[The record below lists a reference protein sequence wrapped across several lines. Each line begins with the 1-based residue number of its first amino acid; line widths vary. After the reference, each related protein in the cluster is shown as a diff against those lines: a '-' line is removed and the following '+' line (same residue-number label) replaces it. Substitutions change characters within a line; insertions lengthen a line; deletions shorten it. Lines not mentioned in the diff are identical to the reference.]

1 MERLSGLL
9 GIITILAL
17 AYVFSADRKAI
28 RIKTVVWG
36 LGLQFAL
43 ALFVL
48 RTTAGVSIFRWT
60 GEEINRLLSF
70 AHDGSTFVFGQL
82 GTPGNTVAVFAFQV
96 LPTIIFIAALFAILY
111 YFGIMQIVVRAF
123 AKVMSRLMGAS
134 GGSL

>member
-17 AYVFSADRKAI
+17 AHVFSADRKAI

-82 GTPGNTVAVFAFQV
+82 GRQGITVAVFAFRL
-96 LPTIIFIAALFAILY
+96 LPILFLSA
-111 YFGIMQIVVRAF
+111 
-123 AKVMSRLMGAS
+123 
-134 GGSL
+134 